1 MARRPVHPLLY
12 WPNIIGYVRCLLLI
26 GGYILTFHSPTAALA
41 CFLANLLLDSLD
53 GFSARYFNQ
62 ASTFG
67 AFFDVLLDNATR
79 GILWSLA
86 LPDGLGSL
94 FLILE
99 MSVLVATHQV
109 ANISTGAD
117 WKGALA
123 RGDDAGQQPPAFV
136 SRIMA
141 NNFRT
146 VQGSYV
152 IVGLMGLPLWAWGF
166 KFLPSDNILRHPA
179 LGAVLLPGRV
189 MAAVVELW
197 VLSKHLGSLLRQ
209 DAAAA
214 AVRSR

>member
-1 MARRPVHPLLY
+1 M
-12 WPNIIGYVRCLLLI
+12 
-26 GGYILTFHSPTAALA
+26 SP
-41 CFLANLLLDSLD
+41 
-53 GFSARYFNQ
+53 
-62 ASTFG
+62 
-67 AFFDVLLDNATR
+67 
-79 GILWSLA
+79 SLA
-86 LPDGLGSL
+86 LS
-94 FLILE
+94 FEQCYQQHIH
-99 MSVLVATHQV
+99 LVYALAQV
-109 ANISTGAD
+109 ANVSTGAD

-123 RGDDAGQQPPAFV
+123 RSDDASQQPPAFV

-214 AVRSR
+214 AVRSRSPSSSRRLLFVKAVAPNLNKGHLGSVNYGTPVLKVE

>member
-1 MARRPVHPLLY
+1 MARNVHPLLF
-12 WPNIIGYVRCLLLI
+12 WPNIIGYVRCLLLL
-26 GGYILTFHSPTAALA
+26 GGYVLTFHSPTAALF
-41 CFLANLLLDSLD
+41 CFLANLLLDSID
-53 GFSARYFNQ
+53 GLSARYFNQ

-67 AFFDVLLDNATR
+67 AFFDVILDNATR

-86 LPDGLGSL
+86 LPYGLGSL

-109 ANISTGAD
+109 ANVSTGAD

-123 RGDDAGQQPPAFV
+123 RGDDAGQQPPSFV

-146 VQGSYV
+146 PLGCYV
-152 IVGLMGLPLWAWGF
+152 IVGLMGLPLWAWGLQ
-166 KFLPSDNILRHPA
+166 FLPSSNILRHPA

-197 VLSKHLGSLLRQ
+197 VLSKHLGSLLCQ
-209 DAAAA
+209 DAVAGEA
-214 AVRSR
+214 RSR